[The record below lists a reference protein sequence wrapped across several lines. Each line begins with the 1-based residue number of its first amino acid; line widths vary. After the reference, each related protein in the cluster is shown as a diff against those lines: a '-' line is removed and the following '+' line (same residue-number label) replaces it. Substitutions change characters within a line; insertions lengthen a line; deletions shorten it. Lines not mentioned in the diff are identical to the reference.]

1 MRILSVDYG
10 DAHTGLAIC
19 DEGEILASPL
29 CVISEKDM
37 NRCAERVAEAARE
50 NKAKLIVV
58 GNPINMNGTVG
69 PRCELCKKF
78 SETLR
83 GMIECEVVMW
93 DERRTTVTA
102 AAMLNDV
109 NKRGKKRREI
119 IDSAAAAVILDSY
132 LAYRKN
138 RAT

>member
-10 DAHTGLAIC
+10 DSRTGLAIC

-37 NRCAERVAEAARE
+37 ESCARKVADAAEE
-50 NKAKLIVV
+50 NGAKLIVV
-58 GNPINMNGTVG
+58 GNPINMNGTIG
-69 PRCELCKKF
+69 PRCELCGRF
-78 SETLR
+78 AEMLR
-83 GMIECEVVMW
+83 GIVGCEVVMW
-93 DERRTTVTA
+93 DERRSTVTA

-109 NKRGKKRREI
+109 NKRGKKRREF